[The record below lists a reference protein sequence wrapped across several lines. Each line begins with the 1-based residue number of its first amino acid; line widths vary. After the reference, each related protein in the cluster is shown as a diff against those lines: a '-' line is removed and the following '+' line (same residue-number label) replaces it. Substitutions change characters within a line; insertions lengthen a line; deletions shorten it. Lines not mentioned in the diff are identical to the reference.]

1 MVENSVPKC
10 ESETIALNSMHQ
22 NESEAKFKVESEI
35 PNIPPPWYNVSIRP
49 ASQAWKNLRLK
60 VKTVKAFNNQLATR
74 NIRSQKSECC
84 PTFLGARG
92 QNTF

>member
-1 MVENSVPKC
+1 MPKC

-35 PNIPPPWYNVSIRP
+35 PNIPPPRYNASKNA

-60 VKTVKAFNNQLATR
+60 VITAKAFNNELANR
-74 NIRSQKSECC
+74 NIRRYGYDPRKFQL
-84 PTFLGARG
+84 P
-92 QNTF
+92 